1 VGLGPGRDRNEAG
14 VFAVCVDMMVNASR
28 RALLGVAILVPAVA
42 LAGCATSLG
51 SFTPEEGVRRL
62 LTLSSERAF
71 ARLLRPG
78 GFYDDALVRIAPP
91 PQTSGAA
98 GSNSGVLAAILNT
111 RAVRDRVAI
120 ALNDVAVDA
129 ADRAAPVVTD
139 SIRTLTVTD
148 ALALV
153 RGGPTAATDL
163 LQQRAGRRVLDALVP
178 GVTSGLDSDLAEIA
192 SAAVAARTGTD
203 YRVLG
208 QFVADQAAAGIFRA
222 IGREEQAIRADPL
235 ATRDPAIIALLAPG
249 RLTSR

>member
-1 VGLGPGRDRNEAG
+1 
-14 VFAVCVDMMVNASR
+14 MMVNASR
-28 RALLGVAILVPAVA
+28 RALLGVAILVPAAA

-51 SFTPEEGVRRL
+51 SFSPEEGVRRL
-62 LTLSSERAF
+62 LTLSTERAF

-91 PQTSGAA
+91 AQAGAA
-98 GSNSGVLAAILNT
+98 GGNGGVLAAILNT

-129 ADRAAPVVTD
+129 ADRAAPVVID
-139 SIRTLTVTD
+139 SIRSLTLTD
-148 ALALV
+148 ALTLV

-178 GVTSGLDSDLAEIA
+178 GVTAGLDSDLAEIA

-222 IGREEQAIRADPL
+222 IGREEQVIRADPL
-235 ATRDPAIIALLAPG
+235 ATRDPAIIALLAPAG
-249 RLTSR
+249 LTSR